1 MRLVG
6 KDFSDDL
13 IMQKILL
20 LMLEKYESKI
30 SSWEESKVLSSI
42 SLSQLVNVLQA

>member
-13 IMQKILL
+13 IMQKIL